1 MGKPAARSGDMHMCP
16 MATPGAPPIPHV
28 GGPVSVG
35 CPTVLIGGMPA
46 ARSGDMCVCVGPP
59 DVIAIGSTT
68 VLIGGMP
75 AARMGD
81 MTAHGGSIAAGLPPV
96 LVGGFGSG
104 PNGPLKGAGAE
115 RARAAAHFPG

>member
-1 MGKPAARSGDMHMCP
+1 MCP

-28 GGPVSVG
+28 GGPVSIG

-81 MTAHGGSIAAGLPPV
+81 MTAHGGSIAAGLPTV
-96 LVGGFGSG
+96 LIGDSASAQSSAL
-104 PNGPLKGAGAE
+104 NG
-115 RARAAAHFPG
+115 AAANGAALAEHCPG